1 MASEWPVDQ
10 ADFETYY
17 AFAPAALALRECARL
32 AAVRALDLPEP
43 ILDVGCGDGVF
54 ARLAYPTRQIW
65 GIDINPMEVSR
76 AQATDSYKTLICG
89 SICNVDLP
97 QGYFRSAIAN
107 CSLEHVPD
115 IHGALANIRGSLAD
129 DALFVLIVP
138 TPDWTRHLAVARLL
152 QKIGLGPL
160 ARAYGAALDR
170 VFFHVHLVDDA
181 TWTTYLERAG
191 FEVEEVR
198 RIVSPAVAW
207 AFDAM
212 LYPSTLGY
220 AVKKLTGRWVLAPA
234 LRGLTSG
241 IARRA
246 LTAVGNLAPGS
257 AEEAPG
263 EYVILARAR
272 HQPKA

>member
-1 MASEWPVDQ
+1 MTAEWPVDPR
-10 ADFETYY
+10 DFETYY

-32 AAVRALDLPEP
+32 AAVRELDLPEP

-65 GIDINPMEVSR
+65 GIDINPMEVNR

-89 SICNVDLP
+89 SICDVDLP
-97 QGYFRSAIAN
+97 KGYFQSAIAN

-115 IHGALANIRGSLAD
+115 IHGALSNIRASLAD
-129 DALFVLIVP
+129 DGRFVLIVP
-138 TPDWTRHLAVARLL
+138 TPDWTRHLAIAQLL
-152 QKIGLGPL
+152 EKVGLGPL
-160 ARAYGAALDR
+160 ARSYGAALDR

-181 TWTTYLERAG
+181 QWTRYLERAG

-212 LYPSTLGY
+212 LYPSTLGW
-220 AVKKLTGRWVLAPA
+220 AMKKLTGRWVLAPA
-234 LRGLTSG
+234 LRGLTAG
-241 IARRA
+241 LARRA
-246 LTAVGNLAPGS
+246 LTAVGNLAPSS
-257 AEEAPG
+257 AEDRPG
-263 EYVILARAR
+263 EYVLIARGRRA
-272 HQPKA
+272 HP

>member
-1 MASEWPVDQ
+1 MASEWPVDPN
-10 ADFETYY
+10 DFETYY

-32 AAVRALDLPEP
+32 AAVRELDLPEP

-76 AQATDSYKTLICG
+76 AQATASYKTLICG
-89 SICNVDLP
+89 SICDVDLP
-97 QGYFRSAIAN
+97 QRHFHSAIAN

-115 IHGALANIRGSLAD
+115 IHGALANIQGALAD

-138 TPDWTRHLAVARLL
+138 TPDWTQHLAVARLL
-152 QKIGLGPL
+152 GKLGLGPL
-160 ARAYGAALDR
+160 ARSYGAALDR
-170 VFFHVHLVDDA
+170 LFFHLHLVDDK
-181 TWTTYLERAG
+181 TWTEYLERAG
-191 FEVEEVR
+191 FEVQEVR

-234 LRGLTSG
+234 LRGLTAG
-241 IARRA
+241 LARRA
-246 LTAVGNLAPGS
+246 LTAVGNLAPQD
-257 AEEAPG
+257 ANAAPG
-263 EYVILARAR
+263 EYVILAR
-272 HQPKA
+272 PKRQKAS